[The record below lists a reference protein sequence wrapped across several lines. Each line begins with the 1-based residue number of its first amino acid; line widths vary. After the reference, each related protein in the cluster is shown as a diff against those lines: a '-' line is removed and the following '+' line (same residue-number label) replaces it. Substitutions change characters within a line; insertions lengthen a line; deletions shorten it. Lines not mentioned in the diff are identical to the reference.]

1 MRWRW
6 ICFWIEFKDTYGK
19 AEKMSTPMNAQCYL
33 CHLKRNTETARAL
46 AGEEAATRVAKGLM
60 QAYLEAPEHVGSPW
74 FGPTV
79 ESLLREHCGLVGDR
93 FQEEK
98 EESNRFVMERLPQ
111 IRQRIMDAADP
122 VYAGLQMAVLG
133 NYIDFS
139 ALKGQVSFETLE
151 QMLTQAETISL
162 DLDCYARLCRDL
174 DTAESLLYIT
184 DNAGEIGFDR
194 LCAEAIHAR
203 YPNVRITFCVRG
215 GPASNDATRIDAA
228 AVGVP
233 FPVIDNGSCLAG
245 TQPELLGE
253 EAKQA
258 LETADVILSKG
269 QANVETLMGCG
280 KNIYYVFLIKCIRFQ
295 ELFGKEKLTP
305 MLIAE
310 RTETE

>member
-1 MRWRW
+1 
-6 ICFWIEFKDTYGK
+6 
-19 AEKMSTPMNAQCYL
+19 MSTPMNAQCYL
-33 CHLKRNTETARAL
+33 CHLKRNTETARAM
-46 AGEEAATRVAKGLM
+46 AGEEAATAVAKGLM
-60 QAYLEAPEHVGSPW
+60 KAYLEAPEYAGSPW

-98 EESNRFVMERLPQ
+98 EVSNRFVMERLDT
-111 IRQRIMDAADP
+111 IRQRIVSAADP

-139 ALKGQVSFETLE
+139 ALKGQVSFDTLE
-151 QMLTQAETISL
+151 QMLAKAEQIAL
-162 DLDCYARLCRDL
+162 DKTCYERLCRDL
-174 DTAESLLYIT
+174 SKAESLLYIT

-203 YPNVRITFCVRG
+203 YPKIQITFCVRG
-215 GPASNDATRIDAA
+215 GPASNDATRVDAA

-253 EAKQA
+253 EAKLA
-258 LETADVILSKG
+258 LAAADVILSKG
-269 QANVETLMGCG
+269 QANVETLKGCG
-280 KNIYYVFLIKCIRFQ
+280 RNIYYLFLIKCIRFEQ
-295 ELFGKEKLTP
+295 LFGKDKFTP
-305 MLIAE
+305 MLVAE
-310 RTETE
+310 KPEDGGCSTF